1 MVALP
6 GTRYRDH
13 CQNKGLVSYS
23 RTEVF
28 LLPSL
33 NPDGFKR
40 SREGCTFLSK
50 YVLSQ
55 NFIMK
60 QDLWRL
66 VSRMFNAGTA
76 ARLNARGVDLNRDFP
91 KQFDESVFGMSF
103 EEMGRNKRMLHGRKL
118 SHFHGNWS
126 VHLAIDARKIYFVF
140 TRAAQHCLI
149 YECPGHREAV

>member
-1 MVALP
+1 M
-6 GTRYRDH
+6 
-13 CQNKGLVSYS
+13 
-23 RTEVF
+23 
-28 LLPSL
+28 LPSL

-91 KQFDESVFGMSF
+91 KQFDESVFGLSF
-103 EEMGRNKRMLHGRKL
+103 EELGRNEIMLPQ
-118 SHFHGNWS
+118 SFHFFSKNMMLKDKYLVLEGS
-126 VHLAIDARKIYFVF
+126 IV
-140 TRAAQHCLI
+140 
-149 YECPGHREAV
+149 